1 MQLLKNIVKIL
12 AWLVFLVASIKFWG
26 VVIGT
31 LIFASVGFV
40 WNIGLTVYREYKL
53 AGFRQALRVF
63 GIIFHTDLTLPFT
76 VYGCYCSPKYGM
88 DGATRGFEPIDE
100 LDSACK
106 QHDVTMLGIVD
117 RYNNRKI
124 SKADYVSLKNEGD
137 WQLMKSFMVS
147 KNSANGMYL
156 LGQEIGFLAR
166 IVLRSL
172 FK

>member
-1 MQLLKNIVKIL
+1 
-12 AWLVFLVASIKFWG
+12 
-26 VVIGT
+26 
-31 LIFASVGFV
+31 
-40 WNIGLTVYREYKL
+40 
-53 AGFRQALRVF
+53 
-63 GIIFHTDLTLPFT
+63 
-76 VYGCYCSPKYGM
+76 M
-88 DGATRGFEPIDE
+88 DGATKGFEPIDE

-137 WQLMKSFMVS
+137 WQLMKSFMFS

-172 FK
+172 FR